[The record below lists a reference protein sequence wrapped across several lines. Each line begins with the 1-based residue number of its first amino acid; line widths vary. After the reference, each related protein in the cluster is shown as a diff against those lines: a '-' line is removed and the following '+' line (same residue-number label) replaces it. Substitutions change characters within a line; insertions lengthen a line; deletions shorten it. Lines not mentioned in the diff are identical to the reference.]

1 MTEPVALWLS
11 GGKDSALVLLY
22 FRNTLISMTV
32 FLPIL
37 FSRVSLRTTAPTA
50 RRLATQRG

>member
-1 MTEPVALWLS
+1 MTEPIALCFS

-37 FSRVSLRTTAPTA
+37 FSRASLRTTAPTA